1 MTVSPLDLNR
11 LALRIE
17 GLVRTSTHGWSPGDE
32 WDMRRLLPDPRD
44 QEGRSRLPHPDRLR
58 TAAREVGGGEGSTV
72 TVSLPDYHRWV
83 RWCMD
88 LEHHKT
94 RNHPSHPHRVMRD
107 MARGRFP
114 L

>member
-1 MTVSPLDLNR
+1 MTVSPLDINR
-11 LALRIE
+11 LAVRIE
-17 GLVRTSTHGWSPGDE
+17 SLMRTSTYGWSPGDE
-32 WDMRRLLPDPRD
+32 WDMRRLLSDPRD

-58 TAAREVGGGEGSTV
+58 DAAKGTGEGS

-107 MARGRFP
+107 MARGKFP

>member
-11 LALRIE
+11 IAVRIE
-17 GLVRTSTHGWSPGDE
+17 GLVRTSTYGWSPGDE
-32 WDMRRLLPDPRD
+32 WDMRLLPDPRD
-44 QEGRSRLPHPDRLR
+44 QEGRLRLPHPDRLR
-58 TAAREVGGGEGSTV
+58 TAARAAGEGES

>member
-1 MTVSPLDLNR
+1 MLNPLDLNR

-17 GLVRTSTHGWSPGDE
+17 GLVQTSTYGWSPGDE

-44 QEGRSRLPHPDRLR
+44 QEGRLRLPHPDRLR
-58 TAAREVGGGEGSTV
+58 AAAKGTGEESSV
-72 TVSLPDYHRWV
+72 TVSLPDYHKWL

>member
-1 MTVSPLDLNR
+1 MLNPLDLNR
-11 LALRIE
+11 LAFRIE
-17 GLVRTSTHGWSPGDE
+17 NLVQTSTYGWSPADE

-44 QEGRSRLPHPDRLR
+44 QEGRLRLPHPDLLR
-58 TAAREVGGGEGSTV
+58 TAARAAGEEKGV
-72 TVSLPDYHRWV
+72 ALHDYHRWV

-94 RNHPSHPHRVMRD
+94 RNLPNHPHRIMRD